1 MSIREKAVPF
11 ESDTENVSAGLTDA
25 LPPTLALP
33 DEPLIRVRPAGP
45 WSAIELKEVWAYHE
59 LFYFLI
65 WRDLKV
71 RYRQTVLGS
80 VWVILQP
87 LLMTLVFT
95 IFLGRLV
102 RVPSDGVPYSVFAY
116 AGLLPWTFLT
126 NAVLSSSHSLVG
138 SAPLI
143 TKVYFPRMLV
153 PGAAVMVRL
162 VDFTIASVILLAMLF
177 YYGYIPGWRL
187 LIFPA
192 LALELTIVALGL
204 GLWSAALNVR
214 YRDIGTLLPVGL
226 QLWMFI
232 SPIIYPSTIVP
243 ERWRLLYALNPLVG
257 IIEGMRASLF
267 NLPFDWNSIG
277 VSVIMTLLLLVYAVY
292 SFRRAEEGFADVV

>member
-1 MSIREKAVPF
+1 MSIREKAVPV
-11 ESDTENVSAGLTDA
+11 ESSAKNVSAGLPDP
-25 LPPTLALP
+25 LPLAVALP
-33 DEPLIRVRPAGP
+33 DEPLIKVRPVGP
-45 WSAIELKEVWAYHE
+45 WNAIDLGELWAHHE

-80 VWVILQP
+80 AWVILQP

-95 IFLGRLV
+95 VFLGKLV

-143 TKVYFPRMLV
+143 TKVYFPRLLV
-153 PGAAVMVRL
+153 PGASVMVRL
-162 VDFTIASVILLAMLF
+162 VDFLVASIILLAMLV
-177 YYGYIPGWRL
+177 YYGYTPGWRL

-192 LALELTIVALGL
+192 LALELTLVALGL
-204 GLWSAALNVR
+204 GLWSAALNVK
-214 YRDIGTLLPVGL
+214 YRDIGTLLPVML

-232 SPIIYPSTIVP
+232 SPIVYPSSIVP
-243 ERWRLLYALNPLVG
+243 AKWRFLYALNPLVG
-257 IIEGMRASLF
+257 IIDGMRASLF
-267 NLPFDWNSIG
+267 NSPLDWSSAG
-277 VSVIMTLLLLVYAVY
+277 MSVVVTLLLVVYSVY
-292 SFRRAEEGFADVV
+292 SFRRAEESFADVV